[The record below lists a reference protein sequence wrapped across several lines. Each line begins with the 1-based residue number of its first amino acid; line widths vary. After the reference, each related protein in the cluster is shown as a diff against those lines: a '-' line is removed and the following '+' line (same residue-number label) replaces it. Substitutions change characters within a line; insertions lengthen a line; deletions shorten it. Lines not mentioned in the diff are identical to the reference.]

1 MNLPTIQHHTTPQ
14 CMICIIQS
22 TVSTEVC
29 MDITHIHT
37 YSTIWRITL
46 IASTM
51 WIIMIIMTPTI
62 KIWNGS
68 DIRPSGN
75 TIQINLTTLKK
86 LVMLISIMMSTLTI
100 ALTILIIMMCT
111 FIMWIQWYIMK
122 LYTTMFTIIMTY
134 IIMSHPMSTRCTM
147 MFTMQHHTTI
157 TKSFTMK
164 LCIQSSTITTKS
176 TSMAVKLSNHMLNS
190 MTMETTMSTHP
201 STIRL

>member
-1 MNLPTIQHHTTPQ
+1 MVNTEPTFILLLSIQTMVMNLPTIQHHTTPQ

-37 YSTIWRITL
+37 YSTIWKITL

-51 WIIMIIMTPTI
+51 LIIMIIMTPTI

-122 LYTTMFTIIMTY
+122 KM
-134 IIMSHPMSTRCTM
+134 
-147 MFTMQHHTTI
+147 
-157 TKSFTMK
+157 
-164 LCIQSSTITTKS
+164 
-176 TSMAVKLSNHMLNS
+176 S
-190 MTMETTMSTHP
+190 MTCFLKVVEL
-201 STIRL
+201 I